1 MLKKINMI
9 IEEQIDIELILEEAG
24 AWGLKYEVEHTAKQ
38 YINEGIEVVTA
49 YQYAYNEWIK

>member
-49 YQYAYNEWIK
+49 YQYA